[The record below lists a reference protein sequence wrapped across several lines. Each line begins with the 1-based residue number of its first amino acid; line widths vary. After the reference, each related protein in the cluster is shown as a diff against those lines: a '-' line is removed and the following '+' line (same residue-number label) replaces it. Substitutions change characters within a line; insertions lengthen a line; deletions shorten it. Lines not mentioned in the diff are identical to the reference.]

1 MISERTQ
8 ATLLLTA
15 RLTGFRDEST
25 AAKPLD
31 VSEWNTLAR
40 WLGDAGRFPEDL
52 VTADPSAI
60 LDGWANTRI
69 GKGRLLALLE
79 RGHAL
84 AVSLDRWISTGMWII
99 ARSEPAYPEQ
109 LRRRLGPSAPPILF
123 GYGDERR
130 LRDGGVAIVGSRD
143 AKAEELQR
151 AADLGAKVCNDGY
164 NVVSGGARGIDE
176 MAAKGAFHGQGTA
189 IVVVADSLLKQATR
203 KHYRDAVLSRDLAL
217 ITPFSPEAGF
227 STGNAMGR
235 NKLIYCLADAAV
247 VISST
252 KGSGGTFTG
261 ASENL
266 KKGWVPLWVAP
277 TDAPESGNGTLVERG
292 GSWLPELSE
301 LRLKEL
307 FTPRVSPAAIPSVE
321 QMTYS
326 LFDSL
331 AVSDAEPIE
340 AEKGNGGGPPLDP
353 AQAMHAPVGRELAP
367 APMPV
372 EPAPA
377 LPSLYDCFI
386 EHWRRLKDEPIT
398 TEALAQEVGLVR
410 KQAQEW
416 ISRAVQEGLAMK
428 LVRPVRY
435 GLVEGGPA
443 APSQD
448 APGENTS

>member
-1 MISERTQ
+1 MISARTQ

-15 RLTGFRDEST
+15 RLTASGDDST
-25 AAKPLD
+25 VVKPLD

-40 WLGDAGRFPEDL
+40 WLGDASHRPEDL
-52 VTADPSAI
+52 VTADPSAV
-60 LDGWANTRI
+60 LDGWADARI
-69 GKGRLLALLE
+69 GKERLLALLE

-99 ARSEPAYPEQ
+99 ARSDPAYPER
-109 LRRRLGPSAPPILF
+109 LKRRLGLSAPPILF

-143 AKAEELQR
+143 AKAAELQR
-151 AADLGAKVCNDGY
+151 AADLGARVGNDGY

-189 IVVVADSLLKQATR
+189 IIVLADSLLRHATKKQ
-203 KHYRDAVLSRDLAL
+203 YRDAVLSRDLAL

-227 STGNAMGR
+227 ITGNAMGR

-247 VISST
+247 VICST

-266 KKGWVPLWVAP
+266 KKGWVPLWVAT
-277 TDAPESGNGTLVERG
+277 TDDPDSGNVTLVERG

-301 LRLKEL
+301 LRLEEL
-307 FTPRVSPAAIPSVE
+307 FTPRASSAATPPIR

-331 AVSDAEPIE
+331 AVRDAEPIE
-340 AEKGNGGGPPLDP
+340 AGNGNGLPLDP
-353 AQAMHAPVGRELAP
+353 AQATQAPVEQEPAP
-367 APMPV
+367 APAPV

-377 LPSLYDCFI
+377 LPSLYDSFL
-386 EHWRRLKDEPIT
+386 EHWRRLDEEPVK
-398 TEALAQEVGLVR
+398 TEVLAQAVGLVR
-410 KQAQEW
+410 KQ
-416 ISRAVQEGLAMK
+416 
-428 LVRPVRY
+428 
-435 GLVEGGPA
+435 
-443 APSQD
+443 
-448 APGENTS
+448 T